1 MFCDWC
7 TKRNI
12 DDRAKWKWCYFNYK
26 ISNQHM
32 YKILW
37 NNIYIFF
44 LQASQKVILTCKCL
58 TFYSMTVSMWH
69 LWWNTRTSSHI
80 YYYYMA
86 FIFQCGGFKFKV
98 KEKFSKINFGII
110 FSSTLGF
117 MNHNAF
123 VLMVLRE
130 TVKEKPRFLSFF
142 LYCFLKEKKD
152 HSISASG
159 HYTS

>member
-1 MFCDWC
+1 
-7 TKRNI
+7 
-12 DDRAKWKWCYFNYK
+12 
-26 ISNQHM
+26 
-32 YKILW
+32 
-37 NNIYIFF
+37 
-44 LQASQKVILTCKCL
+44 
-58 TFYSMTVSMWH
+58 
-69 LWWNTRTSSHI
+69 
-80 YYYYMA
+80 MA

-142 LYCFLKEKKD
+142 LYFFLKEKKD